1 MTPED
6 VAAIDLGSNSFH
18 MIVARI
24 ANDHVQV
31 LDRLR
36 EMVQL
41 AAGLD
46 DKNRLS
52 EESQR
57 RALACL
63 ARFGQR
69 LRHIPPAQLR
79 IVGTNTLRQARN
91 SAEFLV
97 RAEEVLGHNVEII
110 GGQEE
115 ARLIYLGVA
124 HSVADAP
131 GRRLVVDIGGGSTE
145 LIVGE
150 KFQPLHLTSLKMG
163 CVSLSRACFDDG
175 KITESRL
182 REAELRVQLRL
193 EPVREEYLELGW
205 QIVTGASGSIKAI
218 QDVVAREGWSREG
231 LTLEALRRL
240 RTALLDAGQVAAVA
254 SRWQLEPARAKV
266 FAGGFVV
273 LHGLC
278 EALKVERMEVSE
290 GALREGVIYDLLG
303 RIRHEDVRDRT
314 IAAVIDRYGMDR
326 AQSERVSSTARE
338 LLSQVRVGWNLEAE
352 EFAHVLEWAARLH
365 EIGMLLAYHQYHKHG
380 AYILQHADLS
390 GFSQSDQTLLAA
402 LVQYHRRS
410 FPAEAF
416 AHLPR
421 DVAPSIRRLCVL
433 LRLAVVLNRAR
444 TRQPLPALT
453 LATSQQRMELRFP
466 AGWLDE
472 HPLTRADL
480 EGEARFL
487 RKAGFRL
494 ELGSSLGK
502 RDIEG
507 R

>member
-131 GRRLVVDIGGGSTE
+131 GRRLVLDIGGGSTE

-338 LLSQVRVGWNLEAE
+338 LLSQVRAGWNLEAE

-421 DVAPSIRRLCVL
+421 DVAPSVRRLCVL

-453 LATSQQRMELRFP
+453 LAVSQQRMELRFP

-494 ELGSSLGK
+494 EFG
-502 RDIEG
+502 
-507 R
+507 

>member
-1 MTPED
+1 MTSKD

-24 ANDHVQV
+24 VNEHVQV

-52 EESQR
+52 EESQG
-57 RALACL
+57 RALDCL

-69 LRHIPPAQLR
+69 LRHIPPPQLR

-91 SAEFLV
+91 SAEFLQ
-97 RAEEVLGHNVEII
+97 RAEEVLGHDVEII
-110 GGQEE
+110 SGQEE

-124 HSVADAP
+124 HSVADTP

-150 KFQPLHLTSLKMG
+150 KFQPMHLTSLKMG
-163 CVSLSRACFDDG
+163 CVSLSRACFEGG
-175 KITESRL
+175 KITEARL

-193 EPVREEYLELGW
+193 EPVREEYVELGW
-205 QIVTGASGSIKAI
+205 QVVTGASGSIKAI
-218 QDVVAREGWSREG
+218 QEVIAREGWSREG
-231 LTLEALRRL
+231 ITLEALRRL
-240 RTALLDAGQVAAVA
+240 RTALLDAGQVATVA

-266 FAGGFVV
+266 FPGGFVV

-278 EALKVERMEVSE
+278 EALNVERMEVSE

-326 AQSERVSSTARE
+326 AQSERVSSTAQE
-338 LLSQVRVGWNLEAE
+338 LLRQVRAGWNLEAE

-380 AYILQHADLS
+380 AYILQHADLP

-402 LVQYHRRS
+402 LIQRHRRS
-410 FPAEAF
+410 FPADAF

-421 DVAPSIRRLCVL
+421 DVAPQVRRLCVL

-453 LATSQQRMELRFP
+453 LRVTQQRLELQFP
-466 AGWLDE
+466 SGWLE
-472 HPLTRADL
+472 QHPLTHADL
-480 EGEARFL
+480 EGEAHFL

-494 ELGSSLGK
+494 EFG
-502 RDIEG
+502 
-507 R
+507 

>member
-1 MTPED
+1 MTAD
-6 VAAIDLGSNSFH
+6 VVAAIDLGSNSFH

-24 ANDHVQV
+24 ANEHVQM

-57 RALACL
+57 RALECL

-69 LRHIPPAQLR
+69 LRHIPPSQLR

-91 SAEFLV
+91 SAEFLS
-97 RAEEVLGHNVEII
+97 RAEELLGHHVEII
-110 GGQEE
+110 SGQEE
-115 ARLIYLGVA
+115 ARLIYLGVV
-124 HSVADAP
+124 HSVADVP

-150 KFQPLHLTSLKMG
+150 KFEPLHLTSLKMG

-193 EPVREEYLELGW
+193 EPVREEYLDLGW
-205 QIVTGASGSIKAI
+205 RVVTGASGSIKAI
-218 QDVVAREGWSREG
+218 QDVAMREGWSREG
-231 LTLEALRRL
+231 ITLDALRRL
-240 RTALLDAGQVAAVA
+240 RAALAETGDTATIAA
-254 SRWQLEPARAKV
+254 RWALEPARARV

-278 EALKVERMEVSE
+278 EALNVERMEVSE

-314 IAAVIDRYGMDR
+314 ITVVSNRYGLDQ
-326 AQSERVSSTARE
+326 AQAERVNATAQQ
-338 LLSQVRVGWNLEAE
+338 LLSQARESWGLEAE
-352 EFAHVLEWAARLH
+352 EFGRILEWAARLH
-365 EIGMLLAYHQYHKHG
+365 EIGMLLTYHHYHRHG
-380 AYILQHADLS
+380 AYILQHADLP

-402 LVQYHRRS
+402 LVQHHRRS
-410 FPAEAF
+410 LPAEAF

-421 DVAPSIRRLCVL
+421 DMAPLARRLCVL

-444 TRQPLPALT
+444 NRQPPPPPT
-453 LATSQQRMELRFP
+453 LSISQQRMTLRFP
-466 AGWLDE
+466 TGWLDE
-472 HPLTRADL
+472 HPLTCADL
-480 EGEARFL
+480 DVEARYL

-494 ELGSSLGK
+494 EFG
-502 RDIEG
+502 
-507 R
+507 

>member
-1 MTPED
+1 MGSEND

-46 DKNRLS
+46 DRNRLS
-52 EESQR
+52 EESQQ

-69 LRHIPPAQLR
+69 LRHIPDQRLR

-91 SAEFLV
+91 SADFLT
-97 RAEEVLGHNVEII
+97 RAEDLLNRQIEII
-110 GGQEE
+110 SGQEE

-124 HSVADAP
+124 HSVADTP
-131 GRRLVVDIGGGSTE
+131 GQRLVVDIGGGSTE

-150 KFQPLHLTSLKMG
+150 KFDPLHLASLKMG
-163 CVSLSRACFDDG
+163 CVSLSRSCFANG
-175 KITESRL
+175 KITEPQL
-182 REAELRVQLRL
+182 HEAELRVRLRL
-193 EPVREEYLELGW
+193 EPVREEYLERGW
-205 QIVTGASGSIKAI
+205 QMVTGASGSIKAI
-218 QDVVAREGWSREG
+218 QDVLNKEGWSREG
-231 LTLEALRRL
+231 ITLDGLRRL
-240 RTALLDAGQVAAVA
+240 RAALLASGQVSALT
-254 SRWQLEPARAKV
+254 SRWQLEPARAQV

-278 EALKVERMEVSE
+278 EALNIERMVVSE

-314 IAAVIDRYGMDR
+314 IAAVTDRYGLDR
-326 AQSERVSSTARE
+326 AQAERVNATAQE
-338 LLSQVRVGWNLEAE
+338 LLSQVRTIWSLEADE
-352 EFAHVLEWAARLH
+352 HAQVLEWAARWH
-365 EIGMLLAYHQYHKHG
+365 EIGLLLSYNKYQKHG
-380 AYILQHADLS
+380 GYILQYADLP
-390 GFSQSDQTLLAA
+390 GFSQTDQILLAA
-402 LVQYHRRS
+402 LVRYHRRS
-410 FPAEAF
+410 FPADAF

-421 DVAPSIRRLCVL
+421 DVAPSAQRLCIL
-433 LRLAVVLNRAR
+433 LRLAVALNRAR
-444 TRQPLPALT
+444 SRQSPPTPQLT
-453 LATSQQRMELRFP
+453 VDRRRLTLRFP
-466 AGWLDE
+466 DGWLE
-472 HPLTRADL
+472 AEPLTRTDL

-487 RKAGFRL
+487 RKAGFQL
-494 ELGSSLGK
+494 AFH
-502 RDIEG
+502 
-507 R
+507 

>member
-1 MTPED
+1 MAPED

-24 ANDHVQV
+24 ANEHVQV

-46 DKNRLS
+46 EKNRLS
-52 EESQR
+52 EESQQ
-57 RALACL
+57 RALECL

-69 LRHIPPAQLR
+69 LRHISPQRLR

-91 SAEFLV
+91 SADFLV
-97 RAEEVLGHNVEII
+97 RAEDVLGHTVEII
-110 GGQEE
+110 SGQEE

-124 HSVADAP
+124 HSVADIP

-145 LIVGE
+145 LIIGE
-150 KFQPLHLTSLKMG
+150 KFEPLHLTSLKMG
-163 CVSLSRACFDDG
+163 CVSLSRACFADG
-175 KITESRL
+175 KITENRL

-193 EPVREEYLELGW
+193 EPVREEYVDLGW
-205 QIVTGASGSIKAI
+205 QVVTGASGSIKAI
-218 QDVVAREGWSREG
+218 QDVVAREGGGREG
-231 LTLEALRRL
+231 ITLEGLRRL
-240 RTALLDAGQVAAVA
+240 RAALLDAGNVAAVA

-278 EALKVERMEVSE
+278 EALKIDKLAVSD

-314 IAAVIDRYGMDR
+314 IAAVTERYGLDR
-326 AQSERVSSTARE
+326 AQAERVNATARD
-338 LLSQVRVGWNLEAE
+338 LLVQVAAGWGLERE
-352 EFAHVLEWAARLH
+352 EFAHALEWAARWH
-365 EIGMLLAYHQYHKHG
+365 EIGLLLAYHQYNRHG
-380 AYILQHADLS
+380 AYILQNADLP
-390 GFSQSDQTLLAA
+390 GFSQTDQTFLAA
-402 LVQYHRRS
+402 LIQYHRRS
-410 FPAEAF
+410 FPADAF

-421 DVAPSIRRLCVL
+421 DVAPLARRLCVL

-444 TRQPLPALT
+444 SRQPPPIPQ
-453 LATSQQRMELRFP
+453 LAVAEQRLELRFP
-466 AGWLDE
+466 AGWLDA
-472 HPLTRADL
+472 HPLTRTDL
-480 EGEARFL
+480 TEEARFL

-494 ELGSSLGK
+494 
-502 RDIEG
+502 DFA
-507 R
+507 

>member
-1 MTPED
+1 MTSED

-24 ANDHVQV
+24 ANEHVQV

-52 EESQR
+52 EESQQ
-57 RALACL
+57 RALDCL

-69 LRHIPPAQLR
+69 LRHISPEQLR

-91 SAEFLV
+91 GAEFLG
-97 RAEEVLGHNVEII
+97 RAAELLGHGVEII
-110 GGQEE
+110 SGQEE
-115 ARLIYLGVA
+115 ARLIYLGVV
-124 HSVADAP
+124 HSVADVA
-131 GRRLVVDIGGGSTE
+131 GRRLVIDIGGGSTE

-150 KFQPLHLTSLKMG
+150 KFEPLHLTSLKMG

-193 EPVREEYLELGW
+193 EPVREEYVELGW
-205 QIVTGASGSIKAI
+205 QVVTGASGTIKAI
-218 QDVVAREGWSREG
+218 QEVVTREGWSQEG
-231 LTLEALRRL
+231 ITLEGLRRL
-240 RTALLDAGQVAAVA
+240 RAALLDTGHVATAA
-254 SRWQLEPARAKV
+254 TRWQLEPARAKV
-266 FAGGFVV
+266 FPGGFIV

-278 EALKVERMEVSE
+278 EALNIEKIEVSE

-314 IAAVIDRYGMDR
+314 IAAVINRYGLDQ
-326 AQSERVSSTARE
+326 AQAERVNATARN
-338 LLSQVRVGWNLEAE
+338 LLRQARGCWGLEE
-352 EFAHVLEWAARLH
+352 EKFTHILEWAARLH
-365 EIGMLLAYHQYHKHG
+365 EIGMLLTYNQYHKHG
-380 AYILQHADLS
+380 AYILQHADLP
-390 GFSQSDQTLLAA
+390 GFSQSDQLFLAA
-402 LVQYHRRS
+402 LIQHHRRA
-410 FPAEAF
+410 FRVDAF
-416 AHLPR
+416 AHLPGA
-421 DVAPSIRRLCVL
+421 VASQALRLCVL

-444 TRQPLPALT
+444 NRQPPPSPT
-453 LATSQQRMELRFP
+453 LSIIQQRLELQFP
-466 AGWLDE
+466 VGWLDE

-480 EGEARFL
+480 EGEARFMK
-487 RKAGFRL
+487 KAGFRL
-494 ELGSSLGK
+494 GFG
-502 RDIEG
+502 
-507 R
+507 